1 MKPRDNANTTLAITR
16 SKAKMYEYNVPI
28 EDHIKLPYPI
38 TRLLDLTIGILGD
51 LSADYE
57 KTEMDGDVNN
67 LLFSAKYFDALFN
80 SKQITSNEDYI
91 KLLGACAYY
100 LIGYPGSA
108 KVLVNIIEDR
118 DLDAN
123 ALEQVI
129 LALLK
134 KSKINVDDL
143 NSDNPYKDLISAFN
157 EDLDDF
163 YNNGTSSQLLK
174 SHCQKIKEETHAY
187 GSDRELLFGDII
199 HAICSKYIKISAWE
213 SLPKYSGISPGLW
226 TSYITRK
233 TSIKE
238 LWPAQVMLGEKGVF
252 KGKSAIIQMPTSVGK
267 TKAAELIIRSSI
279 LSKRSK
285 FAVIIAP
292 FRALCQE
299 IYDSMSR
306 HFSQDNDIHL
316 NLVSDV
322 LQVDTDNI
330 DYISNHILILTPEK
344 FEYLLRHKPE
354 MGNAIGLIIYDE
366 GHLFDDKSRGAKYE
380 LLLSSLKQKL
390 SEKAQVILISAVMP
404 NAREIG
410 EWLIGEDCT
419 LIEARDLT
427 PTNRSLAFAS
437 WNLMQFRRGR
447 LNFVNESDIEVDEF
461 FVPGILE
468 QQRLELRGRETKERF
483 FPAKKDNVFD
493 SYHIA
498 LSLGCRLVQSGPVAI
513 FTGRKDSALV
523 IAKAIV
529 DAFDRGLNYQKPSNV
544 SDTAELERLSKYL
557 KNTLGNE
564 STQAQAAAIGI
575 FIHHGSTPHG
585 VRLSIEYALQKEHAK
600 FVICTST
607 LAQGVNLPIRYLI
620 VTTNFQGVNRIKTRD
635 FHNLMGRAGRA
646 GIYTEGT
653 IIFSNHS
660 IYDNRGW
667 HWNETK
673 QLLDPKRSERC
684 KSHILTLFEAEPE
697 EEDLL
702 FEWEQNQEKVI
713 SEINSYLLDA
723 FSDLSDINE
732 IKNYVKQLAK
742 NTLAYYQANE
752 GEKEEILNIFQKI
765 AEEIFTKEPSADKR
779 KIFAKSI
786 LNLEDLKKI
795 LSFIDDNAEE
805 LANSTDPIDALKLL
819 WPVIHEYSSNLPSS
833 ITGDILLQACILWI
847 SGKGFPEILED
858 LKEER
863 FGIRHATVDYIVDLC
878 ENSYGL
884 EGSVIVGTCI
894 ELLELIDSGVQV
906 NRDLLLPLQ
915 KMLKYGL
922 PKDFQMKLYEMGL
935 SDRNLVIDIASM
947 VKSEKRVYSEDE
959 ILPALRN
966 EKERI
971 KSHIKAN
978 FPAYFERKFDELI
991 KK

>member
-1 MKPRDNANTTLAITR
+1 MKPSDNANTMLAITR

-28 EDHIKLPYPI
+28 EDHIRLPYPTYI

-57 KTEMDGDVNN
+57 KIEMDGEVNN

-80 SKQITSNEDYI
+80 SKQITSNDDYI

-108 KVLVNIIEDR
+108 KVLVNLVEDR
-118 DLDAN
+118 ELNAN

-134 KSKINVDDL
+134 KSKINGNNL

-157 EDLDDF
+157 EYLDDF
-163 YNNGTSSQLLK
+163 SNNGTSSHLLK
-174 SHCQKIKEETHAY
+174 STCQKIKEGTHAY

-199 HAICSKYIKISAWE
+199 YAISSKYIKISAWE
-213 SLPKYSGISPGLW
+213 SLPKYSGISPDLW
-226 TSYITRK
+226 RPYIKRK

-238 LWPAQVMLGEKGVF
+238 LWPAQVMLGEGGVF

-267 TKAAELIIRSSI
+267 TKATELIIRGSI
-279 LSKRSK
+279 LSKRSN

-299 IYDSMSR
+299 IYNSMSIQ
-306 HFSQDNDIHL
+306 FSQDIDIHL

-322 LQVDTDNI
+322 LQVDTDDI
-330 DYISNHILILTPEK
+330 DYRSNHILILTPEK

-366 GHLFDDKSRGAKYE
+366 GHLFDDKSRGVKYE

-390 SEKAQVILISAVMP
+390 PEKAQVILISAVMP
-404 NAREIG
+404 NTREIG
-410 EWLIGEDCT
+410 EWLIGKDCT
-419 LIEARDLT
+419 LIEARSLT
-427 PTNRSLAFAS
+427 PTNKSLAFAS
-437 WNLMQFRRGR
+437 WDLRRGR
-447 LNFVNESDIEVDEF
+447 LNFVNESNIEVDEF

-468 QQRLELRGRETKERF
+468 QQKLKLWGREWKEKL
-483 FPAKKDNVFD
+483 FPAKKNNIFD

-523 IAKAIV
+523 IARDIV
-529 DAFDRGLNYQKPSNV
+529 DAFDRGLDYQKPSNV
-544 SDTAELERLSKYL
+544 SDTTELERLSKYL

-564 STQAQAAAIGI
+564 SIQAKAAAIGI

-585 VRLSIEYALQKEHAK
+585 VRLSVEYALQKEHVK

-660 IYDNRGW
+660 IYDNKGW
-667 HWNETK
+667 RWNETK
-673 QLLDPKRSERC
+673 QLLDPDRSEKC
-684 KSHILTLFEAEPE
+684 KSHILTLFDAKPE
-697 EEDLL
+697 DEDLVPD
-702 FEWEQNQEKVI
+702 WEQNRKNI
-713 SEINSYLLDA
+713 LSEINSFLLDA
-723 FSDLSDINE
+723 FSDLSDIDE
-732 IKNYVKQLAK
+732 IKTSVKKLVE
-742 NTLAYYQANE
+742 NTLAYYQADDS
-752 GEKEEILNIFQKI
+752 EKEELINIFLEI
-765 AEEIFTKEPSADKR
+765 AEEIISKEPSANKR

-786 LNLEDLKKI
+786 LNLDDSKSILVYIEDKV
-795 LSFIDDNAEE
+795 DE

-819 WPVIHEYSSNLPSS
+819 WPVIYKYSTNIPRS
-833 ITGDILLQACILWI
+833 ITEDLLLQACILWI
-847 SGKGFPEILED
+847 SGNGFPGILNSLSGE
-858 LKEER
+858 K
-863 FGIRHATVDYIVDLC
+863 FGKRDATIDHIVDLC
-878 ENSYGL
+878 ENSYGF
-884 EGSVIVGTCI
+884 EGSLIVGTCI
-894 ELLELIDSGVQV
+894 ELLALIDSRVLV
-906 NRDLLLPLQ
+906 NSDLLLSLQ

-922 PKDFQMKLYEMGL
+922 SEDFQIKLYEMGL

-947 VKSEKRVYSEDE
+947 VKSEKIVYSEEE
-959 ILPALRN
+959 ILLALRN

-971 KSHIKAN
+971 RTHIKAN
-978 FPAYFERKFDELI
+978 FPAYFEWKFDEI
-991 KK
+991 V

>member
-1 MKPRDNANTTLAITR
+1 MRHSDNANTMLAITR

-28 EDHIKLPYPI
+28 EDHIRLPYPTYI

-57 KTEMDGDVNN
+57 KIEMDGNVNN

-80 SKQITSNEDYI
+80 SKEITSNDDYI

-100 LIGYPGSA
+100 LVGYPGSA
-108 KVLVNIIEDR
+108 KVLVNNIEDMG
-118 DLDAN
+118 LEAN

-134 KSKINVDDL
+134 SKINGDNL

-157 EDLDDF
+157 EYLDDF
-163 YNNGTSSQLLK
+163 SKNGTSSHLLK
-174 SHCQKIKEETHAY
+174 STCQKIKEGTHAY

-213 SLPKYSGISPGLW
+213 SLPKYSGISPDLW
-226 TSYITRK
+226 RPYIKRK

-238 LWPAQVMLGEKGVF
+238 LWPAQVMLGEGGVF

-267 TKAAELIIRSSI
+267 TKATELIIRGSI
-279 LSKRSK
+279 LSKRSN

-299 IYDSMSR
+299 IYNSMSIQFR
-306 HFSQDNDIHL
+306 QDIDIHL

-390 SEKAQVILISAVMP
+390 PEKTQVILISAVMP

-419 LIEARDLT
+419 LIEARSLT

-437 WNLMQFRRGR
+437 WNLRRGR
-447 LNFVNESDIEVDEF
+447 LNFVNESDIEIDEF

-483 FPAKKDNVFD
+483 FPARKNHAFD
-493 SYHIA
+493 YYHIA
-498 LSLGCRLVQSGPVAI
+498 LSLGCRLVQSSPVAI

-523 IAKAIV
+523 IARDIV
-529 DAFDRGLNYQKPSNV
+529 DAFDRGLNYQKPSKV
-544 SDTAELERLSKYL
+544 SDAAELERLSKYL

-564 STQAQAAAIGI
+564 SIQAQAAAIGI

-585 VRLSIEYALQKEHAK
+585 VRLSVEYALQKEHAK

-653 IIFSNHS
+653 VIFSNHS

-667 HWNETK
+667 RWNETK
-673 QLLDPKRSERC
+673 QLLDPNMSERC
-684 KSHILTLFEAEPE
+684 KSHILTLFEAKPE
-697 EEDLL
+697 DEDSVPD
-702 FEWEQNQEKVI
+702 WEQNRKNI
-713 SEINSYLLDA
+713 LSEINSFLLDA
-723 FSDLSDINE
+723 FSNLSDIDE
-732 IKNYVKQLAK
+732 IKTSVKTLVE
-742 NTLAYYQANE
+742 NTLAYYQADDS
-752 GEKEEILNIFQKI
+752 EKEELINIFLEI
-765 AEEIFTKEPSADKR
+765 AEEIISKEPSANKR

-786 LNLEDLKKI
+786 LNLDDSKSILVYIEDKV
-795 LSFIDDNAEE
+795 DE
-805 LANSTDPIDALKLL
+805 LANSTDPIDVLKLL
-819 WPVIHEYSSNLPSS
+819 WPVIHKYSTNLPRS
-833 ITGDILLQACILWI
+833 ITEDLLLQACILWI
-847 SGKGFPEILED
+847 SGKGFPGILNYLSGE
-858 LKEER
+858 K
-863 FGIRHATVDYIVDLC
+863 FGNRHATVDHIVDLC
-878 ENSYGL
+878 ENSYGF

-894 ELLELIDSGVQV
+894 ELLELIDSGVPV

-922 PKDFQMKLYEMGL
+922 PEDFQMKLYEMGL

-991 KK
+991 

>member
-38 TRLLDLTIGILGD
+38 TRLVDLTIGILGD

-57 KTEMDGDVNN
+57 KIEMDGDVNN

-80 SKQITSNEDYI
+80 SKEITSNDDYI

-100 LIGYPGSA
+100 LVGYPGSA
-108 KVLVNIIEDR
+108 KVLVNIIEDT
-118 DLDAN
+118 DLEAN
-123 ALEQVI
+123 ALEQVVI
-129 LALLK
+129 ALLN
-134 KSKINVDDL
+134 KSKINVDNL

-157 EDLDDF
+157 EYLDDF
-163 YNNGTSSQLLK
+163 YHNGIGSHLLK
-174 SHCQKIKEETHAY
+174 SNCQKVKEETHAY

-213 SLPKYSGISPGLW
+213 SLPKYSGISPDLW
-226 TSYITRK
+226 RPYIKRK
-233 TSIKE
+233 TSVKE

-267 TKAAELIIRSSI
+267 TKAAEFVIRSSI
-279 LSKRSK
+279 LSKRSN

-299 IYDSMSR
+299 IYNSMSIQ
-306 HFSQDNDIHL
+306 FSQDINIHL

-330 DYISNHILILTPEK
+330 DYESNHILILTPEK
-344 FEYLLRHKPE
+344 FDHLLRHKPE

-390 SEKAQVILISAVMP
+390 PEKAQVILISAVMP
-404 NAREIG
+404 NTREIG
-410 EWLIGEDCT
+410 EWLIGKDCT
-419 LIEARDLT
+419 LIEARGLT

-437 WNLMQFRRGR
+437 WNLRRFRRGR
-447 LNFVNESDIEVDEF
+447 LNFVNESDIEIDEF

-468 QQRLELRGRETKERF
+468 QQRLKLKGREWKEKL
-483 FPAKKDNVFD
+483 FPAKKNNIFD

-523 IAKAIV
+523 IARDIV

-557 KNTLGNE
+557 KNTLGNK
-564 STQAQAAAIGI
+564 SIQAKAAAIGI

-585 VRLSIEYALQKEHAK
+585 VRLSVEYALQKEHAK

-667 HWNETK
+667 RWNETK
-673 QLLDPKRSERC
+673 QLLDPDRSEKC
-684 KSHILTLFEAEPE
+684 KSYILTLFEAKPE
-697 EEDLL
+697 DEDSVPD
-702 FEWEQNQEKVI
+702 WEQNRKNI
-713 SEINSYLLDA
+713 LSEINSFLLDA
-723 FSDLSDINE
+723 FSDLSDVDE
-732 IKNYVKQLAK
+732 IKTSVKKLVE
-742 NTLAYYQANE
+742 NTLAYYQADDL
-752 GEKEEILNIFQKI
+752 EKEELINIFLEI
-765 AEEIFTKEPSADKR
+765 AEEIFSKEPSANKR

-786 LNLEDLKKI
+786 LNLDDSKSILVYIEDKV
-795 LSFIDDNAEE
+795 DE
-805 LANSTDPIDALKLL
+805 LANSTDPIDVLNLL
-819 WPVIHEYSSNLPSS
+819 WPVIYKYSTNIPRS
-833 ITGDILLQACILWI
+833 ITEDLLLQACILWI
-847 SGKGFPEILED
+847 SGKGFPEILNYLSGE
-858 LKEER
+858 K
-863 FGIRHATVDYIVDLC
+863 FGNRHATIDHIVDLC
-878 ENSYGL
+878 ENSYGF
-884 EGSVIVGTCI
+884 EGSLIVGTCI
-894 ELLELIDSGVQV
+894 ELFELIDSGVPV

-922 PKDFQMKLYEMGL
+922 PEDFQIKLYEMGL

-947 VKSEKRVYSEDE
+947 VKSEKRVYSEEE

-971 KSHIKAN
+971 RSHIKAN
-978 FPAYFERKFDELI
+978 FPAYFEWKFDEI
-991 KK
+991 V

>member
-1 MKPRDNANTTLAITR
+1 MRPSDNANTMLAITR

-28 EDHIKLPYPI
+28 EDHIRLPYPTYI

-57 KTEMDGDVNN
+57 KIEMDEEVND

-80 SKQITSNEDYI
+80 SKQITTNEDYI

-108 KVLVNIIEDR
+108 KVLVNLIEDR
-118 DLDAN
+118 ELDAN

-134 KSKINVDDL
+134 KSKINGDNL

-157 EDLDDF
+157 KYLDDF
-163 YNNGTSSQLLK
+163 SNNGTSSHLLK
-174 SHCQKIKEETHAY
+174 STSQKIKEGTHAY

-199 HAICSKYIKISAWE
+199 HAICSKYIEISAWE
-213 SLPKYSGISPGLW
+213 SLPKYSGISQDLW
-226 TSYITRK
+226 RPYIKRK

-238 LWPAQVMLGEKGVF
+238 LWPAQVMLGEGGVF

-267 TKAAELIIRSSI
+267 TKATELIIRGSI
-279 LSKRSK
+279 LSKRSN

-299 IYDSMSR
+299 IYNSMSIQ
-306 HFSQDNDIHL
+306 FSQDIDIHL

-330 DYISNHILILTPEK
+330 DYRSNHILILTPEK

-390 SEKAQVILISAVMP
+390 PEKTQVILISAVMP

-419 LIEARDLT
+419 LIEARSLT

-437 WNLMQFRRGR
+437 WNLRHFRRGR

-483 FPAKKDNVFD
+483 FPARKNPAFD
-493 SYHIA
+493 YYHIA

-513 FTGRKDSALV
+513 FIGRKDSALV
-523 IAKAIV
+523 IARDIV
-529 DAFDRGLNYQKPSNV
+529 DAFDRGLNYQKPSNI

-564 STQAQAAAIGI
+564 SIQAKAAAIGI

-585 VRLSIEYALQKEHAK
+585 VRLSVEYALQKEHAK

-667 HWNETK
+667 RWNETK
-673 QLLDPKRSERC
+673 QLLDPNRSERC

-723 FSDLSDINE
+723 FSDFSDINE

-742 NTLAYYQANE
+742 NTLAYYQADE
-752 GEKEEILNIFQKI
+752 AEKEELLNIFQKI

-786 LNLEDLKKI
+786 LNLEDSKNI
-795 LSFIDDNAEE
+795 LSFIDDNVEE

-819 WPVIHEYSSNLPSS
+819 WPVIHKYSSNLPSS
-833 ITGDILLQACILWI
+833 ITEDLLLQACILWI
-847 SGKGFPEILED
+847 SGKGFPEILD
-858 LKEER
+858 YLSEER
-863 FGIRHATVDYIVDLC
+863 FGRRHATVDHIVDIC
-878 ENSYGL
+878 ENSFGFD
-884 EGSVIVGTCI
+884 GSLIVGTCI
-894 ELLELIDSGVQV
+894 ELLELIDSGVRV
-906 NRDLLLPLQ
+906 NSNLLLSLQ

-922 PKDFQMKLYEMGL
+922 PEDFQIKLYEMGL

-947 VKSEKRVYSEDE
+947 VESEKKVYSEDE

-991 KK
+991 